1 MNNEVT
7 DLTIN
12 KKDVIKL
19 LEEIAV
25 YMELKG
31 ENTFKIS
38 AYRKA
43 AQGLE
48 KDERSLTDIDDF
60 TAIKGIGKGTGGVI
74 SEYVE
79 NGQSKTLEQLK
90 TEVPES
96 LIPLLD
102 LPGLGGKK
110 VSKLY
115 HSLDITDIS
124 SLKTACENGQVET
137 LPGFGKKTVQ
147 NILEGIEE
155 SGKRPEKLPIAMML
169 PVVEQV
175 EAYLETIDGIIK
187 FSRAGSLRR
196 MRETI
201 RDLDFIIATN
211 ESERVREALLAMQ
224 NIKDVIAQGDT
235 KVSITIEDVYDINI
249 DFRLVTTEEF
259 ATTLHHFTGSMEHN
273 VAMRQIAKSRGE
285 KISEYG
291 VVQEDTGEILRF
303 ESERDFFN
311 HFGRNYIPPEVR
323 ENTNEIEAFQKDV
336 PLIELDD
343 IRGDLH
349 MHTTWSDGAQS
360 LDEMVNKAR
369 EKGYEYLAIT
379 DHSKFLQVANGL
391 NEERLLRQRENI
403 RVLNEKYDDIHIF
416 SGVEMDILPD
426 GSLDFSDEFLKELD
440 FVIAS
445 IHSSF
450 NQSQDQIMGRLYH
463 ALENPYVS
471 LIAHPTGRLIGK
483 REGYD
488 LDLEKLIQKA
498 KETNTALEVNANPN
512 RLDLSA
518 KWIRRA
524 QEEGVTLAI
533 NTDAHSYPMLEHME
547 YGINNARRGW
557 AQKETV
563 MNTWPLD
570 QLIQYL
576 NRNK

>member
-1 MNNEVT
+1 MT
-7 DLTIN
+7 MN
-12 KKDVIKL
+12 KKDVIQL

-31 ENTFKIS
+31 ENGFKIS

-48 KDERSLTDIDDF
+48 KDERSLADIEDF
-60 TAIKGIGKGTGGVI
+60 TAIKGIGKGTGSVI
-74 SEYVE
+74 VEYVE
-79 NGQSKTLEQLK
+79 SGHSETLEQLK
-90 TEVPES
+90 KEVPES

-115 HSLDITDIS
+115 HELNVTDIN
-124 SLKTACENGQVET
+124 SLKEACENGQVET

-147 NILEGIEE
+147 NILAGIEE
-155 SGKRPEKLPIAMML
+155 HGKRPDRIPIAIML
-169 PVVEQV
+169 PVAEQI
-175 EAYLETIDGIIK
+175 EAYLETIDEIIQ

-196 MRETI
+196 MREDI

-211 ESERVREALLAMQ
+211 EPEQVREALLAIK
-224 NIKDVIAQGDT
+224 NRKDVIAKGDT
-235 KVSITIEDVYDINI
+235 KVSITVEDVYDINV
-249 DFRLVTTEEF
+249 DFRLVTVEEF

-273 VAMRQIAKSRGE
+273 VAMRQLAKSRGE

-291 VVQEDTGEILRF
+291 VVQEETGEILRF
-303 ESERDFFN
+303 QTEEDFFH
-311 HFGRNYIPPEVR
+311 HFGLTYIPPEIR
-323 ENTNEIEAFQKDV
+323 ENTDELEAFQKDV
-336 PLIELDD
+336 PLIELAD

-360 LDEMVNKAR
+360 LEEMVNKAR
-369 EKGYEYLAIT
+369 DKGYEYIAIT

-391 NEERLLRQRENI
+391 NEERLLRQQEDI
-403 RVLNEKYDDIHIF
+403 RVLNEKYNDIHIF
-416 SGVEMDILPD
+416 SGIEMDILPD

-450 NQSQDQIMGRLYH
+450 SQSQDQIMKRLYN

-471 LIAHPTGRLIGK
+471 LIAHPTGRMIG
-483 REGYD
+483 RRDGYQP
-488 LDLEKLIQKA
+488 DLEKLIQKA
-498 KETNTALEVNANPN
+498 KETNTALEINANPN

-533 NTDAHSYPMLEHME
+533 NTDAHNYSMLEHME
-547 YGINNARRGW
+547 YGIGVAKRGW
-557 AQKETV
+557 AHKETV

-570 QLIQYL
+570 QLMQYF

>member
-155 SGKRPEKLPIAMML
+155 SGKRPERLPIAMML

-303 ESERDFFN
+303 ESE
-311 HFGRNYIPPEVR
+311 
-323 ENTNEIEAFQKDV
+323 
-336 PLIELDD
+336 
-343 IRGDLH
+343 
-349 MHTTWSDGAQS
+349 
-360 LDEMVNKAR
+360 
-369 EKGYEYLAIT
+369 
-379 DHSKFLQVANGL
+379 
-391 NEERLLRQRENI
+391 
-403 RVLNEKYDDIHIF
+403 
-416 SGVEMDILPD
+416 
-426 GSLDFSDEFLKELD
+426 
-440 FVIAS
+440 
-445 IHSSF
+445 
-450 NQSQDQIMGRLYH
+450 
-463 ALENPYVS
+463 
-471 LIAHPTGRLIGK
+471 
-483 REGYD
+483 
-488 LDLEKLIQKA
+488 
-498 KETNTALEVNANPN
+498 
-512 RLDLSA
+512 
-518 KWIRRA
+518 
-524 QEEGVTLAI
+524 
-533 NTDAHSYPMLEHME
+533 
-547 YGINNARRGW
+547 
-557 AQKETV
+557 
-563 MNTWPLD
+563 
-570 QLIQYL
+570 
-576 NRNK
+576 

>member
-1 MNNEVT
+1 M
-7 DLTIN
+7 N
-12 KKDVIKL
+12 KKDVIQL

-31 ENTFKIS
+31 ENGFKIS

-48 KDERSLTDIDDF
+48 KDERSLADIEDF
-60 TAIKGIGKGTGGVI
+60 TAIKGIGKGTGSVI
-74 SEYVE
+74 VEYVE
-79 NGQSKTLEQLK
+79 SGHSETLEQLK
-90 TEVPES
+90 KEVPES

-115 HSLDITDIS
+115 HELNVTDIN
-124 SLKTACENGQVET
+124 SLKEACENGQVET

-147 NILEGIEE
+147 NILAGIEE
-155 SGKRPEKLPIAMML
+155 HGKRPDRIPIAIML
-169 PVVEQV
+169 PVAEQI
-175 EAYLETIDGIIK
+175 EAYLETIDEIIQ

-196 MRETI
+196 MREDI

-211 ESERVREALLAMQ
+211 EPEQVREALLAIK
-224 NIKDVIAQGDT
+224 NRKDVIAKGDT
-235 KVSITIEDVYDINI
+235 KVSITVEDVYDINV
-249 DFRLVTTEEF
+249 DFRLVTVEEF

-273 VAMRQIAKSRGE
+273 VAMRQLAKSRGE

-291 VVQEDTGEILRF
+291 VVQEETGEILRF
-303 ESERDFFN
+303 QTEEDFFH
-311 HFGRNYIPPEVR
+311 HFGLTYIPPEIR
-323 ENTNEIEAFQKDV
+323 ENTDELEAFQKDV
-336 PLIELDD
+336 PLIELAD

-360 LDEMVNKAR
+360 LEEMVNKAR
-369 EKGYEYLAIT
+369 DKGYEYIAIT

-391 NEERLLRQRENI
+391 NEERLLRQQEDI
-403 RVLNEKYDDIHIF
+403 RVLNEKYNDIHIF
-416 SGVEMDILPD
+416 SGIEMDILPD

-450 NQSQDQIMGRLYH
+450 SQSQDQIMKRLYN

-471 LIAHPTGRLIGK
+471 LIAHPTGRLIG
-483 REGYD
+483 RRDGYQP
-488 LDLEKLIQKA
+488 DLEKLIQKA
-498 KETNTALEVNANPN
+498 KETNTALEINANPN

-533 NTDAHSYPMLEHME
+533 NTDAHNYSMLEHME
-547 YGINNARRGW
+547 YGIGVAKRGW
-557 AQKETV
+557 AHKETV

-570 QLIQYL
+570 QLMQYF

>member
-1 MNNEVT
+1 MT
-7 DLTIN
+7 MN
-12 KKDVIKL
+12 KKDVIQL

-31 ENTFKIS
+31 ENGFKIS

-48 KDERSLTDIDDF
+48 KDERSLADIEDF
-60 TAIKGIGKGTGGVI
+60 TAIKGIGKGTGSVI
-74 SEYVE
+74 VEYVE
-79 NGQSKTLEQLK
+79 SGHSETLEQLK
-90 TEVPES
+90 KEVPES

-115 HSLDITDIS
+115 HELNVTDIN
-124 SLKTACENGQVET
+124 SLKEACENGQVET

-147 NILEGIEE
+147 NILAGIEE
-155 SGKRPEKLPIAMML
+155 HGKRPDRIPIAIML
-169 PVVEQV
+169 PVAEQI
-175 EAYLETIDGIIK
+175 EAYLETIDEIIQ

-196 MRETI
+196 MREDI

-211 ESERVREALLAMQ
+211 EPEQVREALLAIK
-224 NIKDVIAQGDT
+224 NRKDVIAKGDT
-235 KVSITIEDVYDINI
+235 KVSITVEDVYDINV
-249 DFRLVTTEEF
+249 DFRLVTVEEF

-273 VAMRQIAKSRGE
+273 VAMRQLAKSRGE

-291 VVQEDTGEILRF
+291 VVQEETGEILRF
-303 ESERDFFN
+303 QTEEDFFH
-311 HFGRNYIPPEVR
+311 HFGLTYIPPEIR
-323 ENTNEIEAFQKDV
+323 ENTDELEAFQKDV
-336 PLIELDD
+336 PLIELAD

-360 LDEMVNKAR
+360 LEEMVNKAR
-369 EKGYEYLAIT
+369 DKGYEYIAIT

-391 NEERLLRQRENI
+391 NEERLLRQQEDI
-403 RVLNEKYDDIHIF
+403 RVLNEKYNDIHIF
-416 SGVEMDILPD
+416 SGIEMDILPD

-450 NQSQDQIMGRLYH
+450 SQSQDQIMKRLYN

-471 LIAHPTGRLIGK
+471 LIAHPTGRLIG
-483 REGYD
+483 RRDGYQP
-488 LDLEKLIQKA
+488 DLEKLIQKA
-498 KETNTALEVNANPN
+498 KETNTALEINANPN

-533 NTDAHSYPMLEHME
+533 NTDAHNYSMLEHME
-547 YGINNARRGW
+547 YGIGVAKRGW
-557 AQKETV
+557 AHKETV

-570 QLIQYL
+570 QLMQYF